1 MNFDYFYGEQSESY
15 AFYRTPKVFFTDE
28 RFRGLSSDAKILYG
42 ILLDR
47 VSMSA
52 RNKWLDEEGRVY
64 VYMTLSSIEYSI
76 GCCKQKAVNLLTE
89 LEEFGLIERKRQG
102 QGKPTR
108 VYVKNFILVWN
119 SYLKKYENHTSKSME
134 NIPLEVYEADSNK
147 NNTNNNQINNNNP
160 ILSEEDVD
168 NSDRESYREY
178 LYDQLEMEILRERYP
193 YEREVLDAILNMML
207 DVICSKRKTIRIAGD
222 DKPVNVVKSQFLKL
236 NASHVE
242 YVMDCMKQNST
253 KVRNIKQYLLAA
265 IYNAPF
271 TMESYYQAL
280 VNNDFATGKLCGGQD
295 ADSRY

>member
-119 SYLKKYENHTSKSME
+119 SYLKKYENHTSKGLE
-134 NIPLEVYEADSNK
+134 NIPLEVYESDTNK
-147 NNTNNNQINNNNP
+147 NNTNNNQINNNNG
-160 ILSEEDVD
+160 
-168 NSDRESYREY
+168 RTYGY
-178 LYDQLEMEILRERYP
+178 
-193 YEREVLDAILNMML
+193 
-207 DVICSKRKTIRIAGD
+207 
-222 DKPVNVVKSQFLKL
+222 
-236 NASHVE
+236 
-242 YVMDCMKQNST
+242 
-253 KVRNIKQYLLAA
+253 
-265 IYNAPF
+265 
-271 TMESYYQAL
+271 
-280 VNNDFATGKLCGGQD
+280 
-295 ADSRY
+295 